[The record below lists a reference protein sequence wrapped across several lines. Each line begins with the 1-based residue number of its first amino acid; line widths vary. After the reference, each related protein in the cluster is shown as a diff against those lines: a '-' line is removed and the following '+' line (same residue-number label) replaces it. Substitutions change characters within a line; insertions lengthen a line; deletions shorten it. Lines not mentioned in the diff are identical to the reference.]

1 MKEIFCEKAI
11 RILKSKKKLEK
22 VLEIKINL
30 QGRKILIEGAPEN
43 EYLAEQVIEALNFGF
58 PFIEAIAIKKEELMF
73 KIINIKEHTR
83 RKDLKSIR
91 ARIIGRQGKT
101 LQTLQELSD
110 SFFQIKENQVAI
122 IGKPEEMKNAI
133 DALTHLIRGAKQA
146 NVYKGLE
153 KNKQEPILD
162 WGLKDKNNNL

>member
-83 RKDLKSIR
+83 RKDLKSS
-91 ARIIGRQGKT
+91 
-101 LQTLQELSD
+101 E
-110 SFFQIKENQVAI
+110 KE
-122 IGKPEEMKNAI
+122 
-133 DALTHLIRGAKQA
+133 
-146 NVYKGLE
+146 
-153 KNKQEPILD
+153 
-162 WGLKDKNNNL
+162 